1 MSSSRNP
8 KEFVQRRGRL
18 LRKSDNKKKAVI
30 YDFITL
36 PRELDNVIPKDI
48 EEDKTIIVGEVA
60 RMVEFGRLADNPEVA
75 DNLINQ
81 IMTSYDYF
89 FDAEEEMEKME
100 EYYGE

>member
-1 MSSSRNP
+1 M
-8 KEFVQRRGRL
+8 
-18 LRKSDNKKKAVI
+18 
-30 YDFITL
+30 
-36 PRELDNVIPKDI
+36 DNVITKDI